1 MQRIR
6 RVKII
11 LKKKHNVVGGLTLS
25 DFNTYYKAILIKIV
39 LFYYKHVLVYE
50 MSILVY
56 LSPYIYTH
64 THNHIYIHIHVY
76 LFVYV
81 CVYNL
86 YM

>member
-1 MQRIR
+1 MGIQRIR

-56 LSPYIYTH
+56 LSP
-64 THNHIYIHIHVY
+64 
-76 LFVYV
+76 
-81 CVYNL
+81 
-86 YM
+86 